1 MNGRE
6 ADMVMTDPP
15 YNVNYEGGTG
25 LKIMND
31 KMSNNSFYNI
41 SKSGKS
47 THNFVIIGAF
57 SKLFDS
63 I

>member
-1 MNGRE
+1 MEN
-6 ADMVMTDPP
+6 
-15 YNVNYEGGTG
+15 
-25 LKIMND
+25 
-31 KMSNNSFYNI
+31 KMRQQDILWCPNRASNNSFHNI

-63 I
+63 ISIYH